1 MKDASWGRLFQVEG
15 TAKVGENM
23 TSLGQMQGVSSLEP
37 WRGILLTLRVERPD
51 LQDLREP
58 DSLNIRKCNRRTLK
72 SLSTAIMLI
81 TIPLAIEAEQKAQD

>member
-1 MKDASWGRLFQVEG
+1 MNPERNFVDIEWK
-15 TAKVGENM
+15 
-23 TSLGQMQGVSSLEP
+23 GQ
-37 WRGILLTLRVERPD
+37 D

-58 DSLNIRKCNRRTLK
+58 GYLNIRKCNRRTLK